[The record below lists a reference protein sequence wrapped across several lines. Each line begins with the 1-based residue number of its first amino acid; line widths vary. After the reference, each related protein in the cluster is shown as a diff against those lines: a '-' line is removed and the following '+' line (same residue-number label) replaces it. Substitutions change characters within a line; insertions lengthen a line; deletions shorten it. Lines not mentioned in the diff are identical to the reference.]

1 MRDNTLG
8 FAFWQRVE
16 NLLKA
21 KGMRQTE
28 LSLKTGISTSTI
40 SGGSKVG
47 NMPVADNAI
56 KIARALDVKVEYLV
70 FGSTSDC
77 QQKDVDE
84 DLEEAF
90 AYIRTSHPASLF
102 TKYIPFIKLEQYKI
116 LMEILNSW
124 GVEAIDN
131 STDKSKQKLV

>member
-1 MRDNTLG
+1 M
-8 FAFWQRVE
+8 
-16 NLLKA
+16 
-21 KGMRQTE
+21 
-28 LSLKTGISTSTI
+28 SLKTGISTSTI